1 MAGQLPPFDFYVHRD
16 APLGEVLPWAH
27 LRGPLPEK
35 TLMAHAMEA
44 RAHMAEAP
52 TGKFVV
58 AAGGGSAAAAA
69 PPAAAAVLSP

>member
-16 APLGEVLPWAH
+16 APVGEEVLPWTH

-35 TLMAHAMEA
+35 TLAAHAMEA

-52 TGKFVV
+52 SGKFLVD
-58 AAGGGSAAAAA
+58 GAAAA
-69 PPAAAAVLSP
+69 PVAAAVVAP